1 MHQSSSSEGGRTD
14 AGRRLRLLSYNVQ
27 VGIRSTTPRHYI
39 TKSWKNLLPAR
50 RRLDNLRHI
59 AHILHEYDIVGLQ
72 ELDSGS
78 HRTGFINLS
87 EFLAEQA
94 RFPYWHHQ
102 VNRNLG
108 RLAQH
113 GHALLSRI
121 QPDAVE
127 EYPLPGLIPG
137 RGALL
142 MRFGHGDEALAVMM
156 VHLAL
161 GRGARRR
168 QLDFV
173 AERLSEFRHAVLM
186 GDMNSEPG
194 SPEMRTLFARSH
206 LREPMEALS
215 TFPSWRPRR
224 SIDHILVTP
233 ELEVEGC
240 QVLPERYSDHLPI
253 AMQLRLPAGVL
264 EPA

>member
-1 MHQSSSSEGGRTD
+1 MHDKPSSEGEMTET
-14 AGRRLRLLSYNVQ
+14 GRRLRLLSYNVQ
-27 VGIRSTTPRHYI
+27 VGIRSTTPRHYL
-39 TKSWKNLLPAR
+39 TKSWKNLLPAA

-59 AHILHEYDIVGLQ
+59 GRLLHDYDIVGLQ

-78 HRTGFINLS
+78 HRTGFVNLS

-94 RFPYWHHQ
+94 HFPFWHHQ
-102 VNRNLG
+102 INRNLG
-108 RLAQH
+108 RIAQH

-137 RGALL
+137 RGALM
-142 MRFGHGDEALAVMM
+142 MRFGHGDNALAVMM

-161 GRGARRR
+161 SRRARCR
-168 QLDFV
+168 QLGFV
-173 AERLSEFRHAVLM
+173 AERLADFRHAVLM

-194 SPEMRTLFARSH
+194 SPEMRTLFSRSE
-206 LREPMEALS
+206 LREPEQAMS
-215 TFPSWRPRR
+215 TFPSWRPQR

-233 ELEVEGC
+233 QLEVEAC

-253 AMQLRLPAGVL
+253 AMQLRLPSGVL
-264 EPA
+264 GG